1 MDLIDK
7 KKQKMHNK
15 IERIQSF
22 KKKKK
27 TLFENQDESDF
38 KLVRSNTL
46 INQYLTRPTK
56 SQILPNP

>member
-27 TLFENQDESDF
+27 TLFEN
-38 KLVRSNTL
+38 
-46 INQYLTRPTK
+46 
-56 SQILPNP
+56 